1 MYQSLYIHIPFC
13 MSKCMYCDFLSVT
26 YSESLATV
34 YVDALCKELVL
45 KSDGADRLETV
56 YIGGGTPSM
65 LSEECFIKLFQF
77 MKRHFS
83 FSSRPEITVEINP
96 GTLDRSKSDMLRALG
111 INRISIGAQ
120 SFDDGELA
128 SLGRSHRSSDTLTAI
143 NLLRASGFENIS
155 IDLIYG
161 IPMQT
166 LRGWKK
172 TIAKTTEL
180 SLSHV
185 SAYELTP
192 AMNTKLYDHIK
203 ANLIALPDEQNILD
217 MYHYTIERLTA
228 SRFQH
233 YEISNFA
240 MPDFRCAHNLN
251 YWDRGQYAGIG
262 AGAHS
267 FLSGTRFKNT
277 DNIRSYITCITS
289 GTIPQSESA
298 ELNKSE
304 HLKEHIFLG
313 LRKREGLNIRGINLS
328 DYPVVEACSEF
339 FDSGFMEM
347 DMDSIR
353 LTGKGLPVA
362 NTIIVR
368 IIEKLD
374 LG

>member
-1 MYQSLYIHIPFC
+1 
-13 MSKCMYCDFLSVT
+13 MYCDFLSVT

-172 TIAKTTEL
+172 TIAKATEL

>member
-1 MYQSLYIHIPFC
+1 
-13 MSKCMYCDFLSVT
+13 MYCDFLSVT

-34 YVDALCKELVL
+34 YVDALCKELEL
-45 KSDGADRLETV
+45 KSDGAGRLETV
-56 YIGGGTPSM
+56 YIGGGTPSL
-65 LSEECFIKLFQF
+65 LSEECFIKLFRC
-77 MKRHFS
+77 MKSYFA

-120 SFDDGELA
+120 SFNDSDLA
-128 SLGRSHRSSDTLTAI
+128 ILGRNHRSSDTLTVI

-166 LRGWKK
+166 LHGWRKSIGK
-172 TIAKTTEL
+172 ATEL
-180 SLSHV
+180 SLPHI

-192 AMNTKLYDHIK
+192 AMNTELYELIK
-203 ANLIALPDEQNILD
+203 ANQIALPDEQSILD
-217 MYHYTIERLTA
+217 MYHYTIERLTD
-228 SRFQH
+228 SRFHH

-240 MPDFRCAHNLN
+240 TPGFRCAHNLN
-251 YWDRGQYAGIG
+251 YWDRGHYAGIG

-267 FLSGTRFKNT
+267 FLSGTRSKNT
-277 DNIRSYITCITS
+277 DNIQSYITCITN

-298 ELNKSE
+298 ELNKFE
-304 HLKEHIFLG
+304 HIKEHIFLG
-313 LRKREGLNIRGINLS
+313 LRKSEGLNIRGINLS

-339 FDSGFMEM
+339 FDTGFMEM
-347 DMDSIR
+347 DEGSVR

-362 NTIIVR
+362 NSIIVR
-368 IIEKLD
+368 ILEKLD
-374 LG
+374 PS